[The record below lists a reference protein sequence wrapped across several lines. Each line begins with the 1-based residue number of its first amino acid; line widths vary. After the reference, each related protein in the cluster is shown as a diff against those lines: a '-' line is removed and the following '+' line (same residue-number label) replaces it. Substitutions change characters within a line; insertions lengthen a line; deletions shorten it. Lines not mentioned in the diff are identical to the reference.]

1 VGASQDLK
9 EANDLA
15 RRMVGNFGM
24 GTRLK
29 TFYRTNDENPFLGR
43 TLATSGS
50 GYDSISEKT
59 KEAFDNEVRQLVNQS
74 FNEAVDMIESN
85 RGSFLTLTRLLIDNT
100 FLGGDFVVKYVE
112 DNREE

>member
-1 VGASQDLK
+1 MGASQDLK

-29 TFYRTNDENPFLGR
+29 TFYRNNEGSSEPFLGR
-43 TLATSGS
+43 RIASGD
-50 GYDSISEKT
+50 DSISEKT